1 MALGA
6 VRSRRRTEKGAA
18 ALEFALVMPV
28 LLVLIF
34 GLIQYGLYFWAYQAG
49 ADAARQAARSA
60 AVGDYPQSCD
70 QFKGEINTA
79 LQKFKTDTATITR
92 EYKKVDSTKGV
103 QPGDTVVV
111 TVKYKTT
118 NLNFPF
124 LPFVKDGIVD
134 QTAEARVDNVTDSTA
149 VNC

>member
-6 VRSRRRTEKGAA
+6 VRSRRRTESGAA

-34 GLIQYGLYFWAYQAG
+34 GLIQYGIYFWAYQAG

-60 AVGDYPQSCD
+60 AVGDYPKNCTA
-70 QFKGEINTA
+70 FKKEISDA
-79 LQKFKTDTATITR
+79 LKKFKTNTPTITR
-92 EYKKVDSTKGV
+92 TYQKLDSTKGV

-111 TVKYKTT
+111 TVKYQST